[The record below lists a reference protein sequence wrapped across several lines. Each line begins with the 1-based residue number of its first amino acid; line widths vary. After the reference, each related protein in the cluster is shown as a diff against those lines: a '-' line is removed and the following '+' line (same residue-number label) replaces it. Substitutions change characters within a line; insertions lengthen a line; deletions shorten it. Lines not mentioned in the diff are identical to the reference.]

1 MSSKCDVTAIDAQ
14 LQGAENVTFESFV
27 LKAASK
33 SFAKVFKDFGATNVS
48 RVVAG
53 EEQGIQFYE
62 NANELQLS
70 DLGSSEVHE
79 GLYPFSTN
87 SPPAG
92 LTVSQNLNSLESLP
106 IVSANSLISLHFTS
120 PVSEVLTSGIA
131 PGETFDIETLDDEDL
146 SYELSL
152 KVAKTS
158 KLSISYD
165 VQHVDDM
172 TAAEFLKHV
181 KVYLD
186 DPDMMLL

>member
-1 MSSKCDVTAIDAQ
+1 M
-14 LQGAENVTFESFV
+14 
-27 LKAASK
+27 
-33 SFAKVFKDFGATNVS
+33 
-48 RVVAG
+48 
-53 EEQGIQFYE
+53 
-62 NANELQLS
+62 
-70 DLGSSEVHE
+70 
-79 GLYPFSTN
+79 
-87 SPPAG
+87 
-92 LTVSQNLNSLESLP
+92 
-106 IVSANSLISLHFTS
+106 SANSLISLHFTS

-172 TAAEFLKHV
+172 TAAEFLKNV

-186 DPDMMLL
+186 DPDMMLLWSLHLK